1 MYILETTADGY
12 IDEYETYADALE
24 DMLLIMEQDK
34 LNGDLVEYK
43 ITEIEKGAQDESI
56 CVHERA

>member
-24 DMLLIMEQDK
+24 GMLLIMEQDK

-43 ITEIEKGAQDESI
+43 ITEIEKGA
-56 CVHERA
+56 

>member
-1 MYILETTADGY
+1 MFILETSNDNFVE
-12 IDEYETYADALE
+12 EYETYADALE

-43 ITEIEKGAQDESI
+43 ITEIKS
-56 CVHERA
+56 